1 MDEDR
6 QVKILCV
13 DDERNVL
20 RALSRLFLDENYEIL
35 TADSAEKGL
44 EVIAEHPDIRLVI
57 SDYRMP
63 GINGVDFLSKVHGQW
78 PGIMRIIL
86 SGYADTAAVVSA
98 INVGQIYRF
107 IPKPWDDNE
116 LKEAISK
123 ALEIQGLQEKN
134 LELTRALQESNEELK
149 ALNENLELLVQER
162 TAELVF
168 KNRVLVVAQD
178 ILDSVPVGIV
188 GLDDRGLIVQCNRA
202 GTVLLSGGAG
212 SPVGRSAGEVFD
224 EEALALIGQINDTD
238 IPEARVSIS
247 GKMIRVLG
255 SAINGREGQKGRLV
269 VLVPGESA
277 AKK

>member
-44 EVIAEHPDIRLVI
+44 EILAEHPGIRLVI

-178 ILDSVPVGIV
+178 ILDSLPVGIV

-212 SPVGRSAGEVFD
+212 SPFGRSAGEVFD
-224 EEALALIGQINDTD
+224 EEMLALIGQINDTD
-238 IPEARVSIS
+238 IPDARVSIS